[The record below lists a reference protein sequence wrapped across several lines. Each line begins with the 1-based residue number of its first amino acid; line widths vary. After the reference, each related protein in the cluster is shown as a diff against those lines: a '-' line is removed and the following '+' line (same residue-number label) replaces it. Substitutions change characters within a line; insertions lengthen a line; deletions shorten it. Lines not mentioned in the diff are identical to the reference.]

1 MHSTMLA
8 IVMAMLVAGCTSY
21 IPAPIRSA
29 PPDSP
34 PLAVVRDHP
43 NDAVGKTVRWG
54 GILAKV
60 DNQQTETWVEI
71 VDKSLGWNGAPLET
85 DKSQGRFIAR
95 IAGFLDPIIYERGR
109 RLTILGTIEPAVTH
123 RIGDFTYL
131 FPVVLVSEHHLWAP
145 EPDIVY
151 YEPWPIWHD
160 PWYPRPF
167 PYHYGPPFYYY

>member
-1 MHSTMLA
+1 MRSTMLA
-8 IVMAMLVAGCTSY
+8 IATAMIVGGCTSH

-34 PLAVVRDHP
+34 ALAVVRDHP

-54 GILAKV
+54 GIIAKV
-60 DNQQTETWVEI
+60 ENQQTETWVEI
-71 VDKSLGWNGAPLET
+71 VDKSLGWNGAPLES

-109 RLTILGTIEPAVTH
+109 RLTVYGTIEPAVAH

-131 FPVVLVSEHHLWAP
+131 FPVVLVSESHLWAP
-145 EPDIVY
+145 EPDVVY
-151 YEPWPIWHD
+151 YEPWPIWYD